1 MGYFRE
7 LPNIEYQSPLID
19 RNSSLDYVEAKN
31 LFRRVRIRPDFE
43 NVYTAFNDYTI
54 IEDTRPDQVADELYG
69 SPDLDWV
76 VLISAGIV
84 NIRNEWP
91 LSNKEL
97 SEYAEDIYGTEINSV
112 KFYETKEVKDSKGR
126 LIIPAG
132 EVVDRNYKL
141 PKPKVDD
148 LPTQSYVKY
157 YDESTNTYKTVQ
169 NITVPVTNLEY
180 ETRKNDLKR
189 EIRVLKKQYLEIFF
203 NDMRTEM
210 KYKPLS
216 SQYLTEYLKRGENL
230 RITSP

>member
-7 LPNIEYQSPLID
+7 LPNLEYQSPLTD
-19 RNSSLDYVEAKN
+19 RTSSLDYVEAKN
-31 LFRRVRIRPDFE
+31 LFRRVRVRPDFE

-54 IEDTRPDQVADELYG
+54 LEDTRPDQVADELYG

-84 NIRNEWP
+84 NIRNDWP
-91 LSNKEL
+91 LSNREL

-112 KFYETKEVKDSKGR
+112 KFYETKEIKDSKGR
-126 LIIPAG
+126 LIVPAG

-141 PKPKVDD
+141 PKPDVDD

-157 YDESTNTYKTVQ
+157 YDEDTNSYVTVQ

-189 EIRVLKKQYLEIFF
+189 EIRVLKKQYLEMFL
-203 NDMRTEM
+203 NDMRVEM
-210 KYKPLS
+210 KYKPLA
-216 SQYLTEYLKRGENL
+216 SQYVTEYLKRGENL

>member
-7 LPNIEYQSPLID
+7 LPNLEYQSPLTD
-19 RNSSLDYVEAKN
+19 RTSSLDYVEAKN
-31 LFRRVRIRPDFE
+31 LFRRVRVRPDFE

-54 IEDTRPDQVADELYG
+54 LEDTRPDQVADELYG

-84 NIRNEWP
+84 NIRNDWP
-91 LSNKEL
+91 LSNREL

-112 KFYETKEVKDSKGR
+112 KFYETKEIKDSKGR
-126 LIIPAG
+126 LIVPAG

-141 PKPKVDD
+141 PKPDVDD

-157 YDESTNTYKTVQ
+157 YDEDTNSYVTVQ
-169 NITVPVTNLEY
+169 KITVPITNLEY

-189 EIRVLKKQYLEIFF
+189 EIRVLKKQYLEMFL
-203 NDMRTEM
+203 NDMRVEM
-210 KYKPLS
+210 KYKPLA
-216 SQYLTEYLKRGENL
+216 SQYVTEYLKRGENL

>member
-7 LPNIEYQSPLID
+7 LPNLEYQSPLTD
-19 RNSSLDYVEAKN
+19 RTSSLDYVEAKN
-31 LFRRVRIRPDFE
+31 LFRRVRVRPDFE

-54 IEDTRPDQVADELYG
+54 VEDTRPDQVADELYG

-76 VLISAGIV
+76 VLISANIV
-84 NIRNEWP
+84 NIRNDWP
-91 LSNKEL
+91 LSNQEL

-112 KFYETKEVKDSKGR
+112 KFYETKEIKDSKGR
-126 LIIPAG
+126 LIVPAG

-141 PKPKVDD
+141 PKPDVDD

-157 YDESTNTYKTVQ
+157 YDEDTNSYVTVQ
-169 NITVPVTNLEY
+169 NITVPITNLEY

-189 EIRVLKKQYLEIFF
+189 EIRVLKKQYLEMFL
-203 NDMRTEM
+203 NDMRVEM
-210 KYKPLS
+210 KYKPLA
-216 SQYLTEYLKRGENL
+216 SQYVTEYLKRGENL

>member
-7 LPNIEYQSPLID
+7 LPNLEYQSPLTD
-19 RNSSLDYVEAKN
+19 RTSSLDYVEAKN
-31 LFRRVRIRPDFE
+31 LFRRVRVRPDFE

-54 IEDTRPDQVADELYG
+54 LEDTRPDQVADELYG

-84 NIRNEWP
+84 NIRNDWP
-91 LSNKEL
+91 LSNREL

-112 KFYETKEVKDSKGR
+112 KFYETKEIKDSKGR
-126 LIIPAG
+126 LIVPAG

-141 PKPKVDD
+141 PKPDVDD

-157 YDESTNTYKTVQ
+157 YDEDTNSYVTVQ

-180 ETRKNDLKR
+180 ETRN
-189 EIRVLKKQYLEIFF
+189 
-203 NDMRTEM
+203 
-210 KYKPLS
+210 
-216 SQYLTEYLKRGENL
+216 LTDF
-230 RITSP
+230 

>member
-7 LPNIEYQSPLID
+7 LPNLEYQSPLTD
-19 RNSSLDYVEAKN
+19 RTSSLDYVEAKN
-31 LFRRVRIRPDFE
+31 LFRRVRVRPDFE

-54 IEDTRPDQVADELYG
+54 LEDTRPDQVADELYG

-84 NIRNEWP
+84 NIRNDWP
-91 LSNKEL
+91 LSNREL

-112 KFYETKEVKDSKGR
+112 KFYETKEIKDSKGR
-126 LIIPAG
+126 LIVPAG

-141 PKPKVDD
+141 PKPDVDD

-157 YDESTNTYKTVQ
+157 YDEDTNSYVTVQ
-169 NITVPVTNLEY
+169 NITVPITNLEY

-189 EIRVLKKQYLEIFF
+189 EIRVLKKQYLEMFL
-203 NDMRTEM
+203 NDMRVEM
-210 KYKPLS
+210 KYKPLA
-216 SQYLTEYLKRGENL
+216 SQYVTEYLKRGENL

>member
-7 LPNIEYQSPLID
+7 LPNLEYQSPLTD
-19 RNSSLDYVEAKN
+19 RTSSLDYVEAKN
-31 LFRRVRIRPDFE
+31 LFRRVRVRPDFE

-54 IEDTRPDQVADELYG
+54 VEDTRPDQVADELYG

-84 NIRNEWP
+84 NIRNDWP
-91 LSNKEL
+91 LSNREL

-112 KFYETKEVKDSKGR
+112 KFYETKEIKDSKGR
-126 LIIPAG
+126 LIVPAG

-141 PKPKVDD
+141 PKPDVDD

-157 YDESTNTYKTVQ
+157 YDEDTNSYVTVQ

-189 EIRVLKKQYLEIFF
+189 EIRVLKKQYLEMFL
-203 NDMRTEM
+203 NDMRVEM
-210 KYKPLS
+210 KYKPLA
-216 SQYLTEYLKRGENL
+216 SQYVTEYLKRGENL

>member
-7 LPNIEYQSPLID
+7 LPNLEYQSPLID

-31 LFRRVRIRPDFE
+31 IFRRVRIRPDFE
-43 NVYTAFNDYTI
+43 NVYTAFNNYTI
-54 IEDTRPDQVADELYG
+54 QEDTRPDQVADELYG

-76 VLISAGIV
+76 VLISAGIT

-91 LSNKEL
+91 LSNRQL

-112 KFYETKEVKDSKGR
+112 KFYETKEIKDSKGR

-141 PKPKVDD
+141 PKPITDD

-157 YDESTNTYKTVQ
+157 YDEDTNSYVTVQ
-169 NITVPVTNLEY
+169 NITVPITNLEY
-180 ETRKNDLKR
+180 EMRKNDLKR
-189 EIRVLKKQYLEIFF
+189 EIIVLKKGYLEMFL
-203 NDMRTEM
+203 NDMRREM
-210 KYKPLS
+210 KYKPLA
-216 SQYLTEYLKRGENL
+216 SQYINEYLKRGENL

>member
-157 YDESTNTYKTVQ
+157 YDESTNTYKTIQ

-180 ETRKNDLKR
+180 ETRKNDMKR
-189 EIRVLKKQYLEIFF
+189 EIRVLKRQYLEMFL
-203 NDMRTEM
+203 NDMRVEM

-216 SQYLTEYLKRGENL
+216 SQYITEYLKRGENL